1 MLGHSRFQNLI
12 LQRLFYC
19 SHDSITW
26 VIVYPDVFKIMK
38 KAICYL
44 NGPQIHFKL
53 HCDWDILAVLWPGFK
68 YFLQWIFFTI
78 FFSYMLMAFCFTK
91 HLQQQ
96 FSNVMDSTINF
107 AFCIYKI
114 FGLRLFED
122 KRRVNKF
129 LSNQTLSDVRGYYM
143 HDCTLVSN

>member
-1 MLGHSRFQNLI
+1 M
-12 LQRLFYC
+12 
-19 SHDSITW
+19 
-26 VIVYPDVFKIMK
+26 V
-38 KAICYL
+38 
-44 NGPQIHFKL
+44 
-53 HCDWDILAVLWPGFK
+53 
-68 YFLQWIFFTI
+68 
-78 FFSYMLMAFCFTK
+78 FCFTK